1 MGASVSR
8 PASRITAERE
18 AVLRFFAAA
27 PSTQLALRE
36 HLGITSTLA
45 TARIGNAIGAC
56 ELRRVMPRPGQPM
69 TPAVYEITEKGRAA
83 LNAIDNPPA
92 AVPVPAP
99 AKKVLPT
106 HAKKLKAGAGQT
118 PRELAVSMEE
128 ERRRDISHECFSI
141 ELLNKLLGATPRGM
155 IHRAR
160 RGAPGGRHSIPMQSF
175 PVAAGRDPCPRCG
188 TRGDLGCAHQRPAET
203 VMPDHF
209 VAPVDGRQQSAGRL
223 GHHRRKMSTGTGV
236 YHG

>member
-1 MGASVSR
+1 MSR

-92 AVPVPAP
+92 AVPVAAP

-118 PRELAVSMEE
+118 PRELAVSMDE

-141 ELLNKLLGATPRGM
+141 ELLNRLLGATPRGM
-155 IHRAR
+155 IPHAR
-160 RGAPGGRHSIPMQSF
+160 RGAPGGRRPIPMQSF

-188 TRGDLGCAHQRPAET
+188 TRGDLGCAHQRAAASPAD
-203 VMPDHF
+203 PF
-209 VAPVDGRQQSAGRL
+209 IAPIDGREQSAGRS
-223 GHHRRKMSTGTGV
+223 GHHLRKVPSSTGGIA
-236 YHG
+236 HERRP